1 MPFFSPFCSDKS
13 LTLPPKLLSFL
24 VRSMFLAESTILFK
38 LDAVGRILFVFV
50 CPVVTIFAFGTRQR
64 DIRPHNLASQFL
76 TE

>member
-1 MPFFSPFCSDKS
+1 
-13 LTLPPKLLSFL
+13 
-24 VRSMFLAESTILFK
+24 MFLAESAILFK
-38 LDAVGRILFVFV
+38 LDAVGRVLFVFV